1 MLLKGLRVGFGFT
14 GAYCVFDQV
23 FPQLERV
30 VAEGATVIPLVSYH
44 TAVTNSRYGTAE
56 EFLKRMK
63 EITGNE
69 VIKTIEDAELVN
81 KQGEPLD
88 VLVIAPATGST
99 LSKMADGD
107 SDTPILMMAKEM
119 FRNNRPVVLGIAT
132 NDGLGLSAKNIGIL
146 LSTKNVYF
154 IPFGQDDP
162 FGKPNS
168 LVARFDLMVPTIV
181 EALKKE
187 QLQPVLEKH

>member
-1 MLLKGLRVGFGFT
+1 
-14 GAYCVFDQV
+14 
-23 FPQLERV
+23 
-30 VAEGATVIPLVSYH
+30 
-44 TAVTNSRYGTAE
+44 
-56 EFLKRMK
+56 
-63 EITGNE
+63 
-69 VIKTIEDAELVN
+69 
-81 KQGEPLD
+81 
-88 VLVIAPATGST
+88 
-99 LSKMADGD
+99 
-107 SDTPILMMAKEM
+107 MMAKEM

-132 NDGLGLSAKNIGIL
+132 NDGLGVSAKNIGIL

-168 LVARFDLMVPTIV
+168 LVACFDLMVPTIV